1 MGEHET
7 DAEMTATTETLRD
20 RDFRTLECDIPAE
33 LTIRQYR
40 ETRDSHHARV
50 RDRAARVSLLPR
62 LLRRRAR
69 RQGPGA

>member
-1 MGEHET
+1 MDKHET
-7 DAEMTATTETLRD
+7 DGEMTATTETLRD

-40 ETRDSHHARV
+40 KS
-50 RDRAARVSLLPR
+50 RAEREARVSRLPR

-69 RQGPGA
+69 RQDAAA

>member
-7 DAEMTATTETLRD
+7 DGQMTATTETLRD

-40 ETRDSHHARV
+40 RTRTR
-50 RDRAARVSLLPR
+50 RDRFRPARVSRLPR

-69 RQGPGA
+69 RQDAAA

>member
-1 MGEHET
+1 MGDHEK
-7 DAEMTATTETLRD
+7 DGQMTATTETLRD

-40 ETRDSHHARV
+40 RTRADRDRV
-50 RDRAARVSLLPR
+50 RPTRVSRLPR

-69 RQGPGA
+69 RQDAAA

>member
-1 MGEHET
+1 MSEPET

-40 ETRDSHHARV
+40 ESRDE
-50 RDRAARVSLLPR
+50 RDGRLSRLPR

-69 RQGPGA
+69 RRAAGA